1 MQPQGASGPGQ
12 IPQQQQKQAPVAY
25 APQPV
30 QLEKNILSDLKRKVE
45 TQMPNDEVEALAQDD
60 DNEKVRE
67 LVMVEPE
74 IENMQK
80 MIDDKSKS
88 LKDMAQANA
97 DLKTELTN
105 RIEIYQESLTAL
117 ESIEEENS

>member
-1 MQPQGASGPGQ
+1 
-12 IPQQQQKQAPVAY
+12 
-25 APQPV
+25 
-30 QLEKNILSDLKRKVE
+30 
-45 TQMPNDEVEALAQDD
+45 MPNDEVEALAQDD